1 MFTLNELLEIFL
13 RYQRLERNASEH
25 TISAYKSDILQFV
38 QWIREQRGDDISW
51 GDVSRDDIR
60 GWVYE
65 MNELDLAKGTI
76 TRKMAS
82 IRSFYRYCVKRGH
95 VDKNPTAL
103 MAAIKKQQHL
113 PPLVTESEMDLLL
126 NIPTDTTDHLDILH
140 RAVLELLYS
149 SGLRVSELTSVKLGD
164 IDFPRQLLRVIGKGR
179 KERIVP
185 FGDKAKI
192 ALGSWLTVRDAWINA
207 YGNKAGNYLFLTPKG
222 GKPYREFI
230 YRMVNSRMKQLEVD
244 QKSPHTLR
252 HTFATHLLDHGADIR
267 VVKELLGHSSLATT
281 QIYTH
286 TSREHMRKTY
296 IKAHPR
302 AGDQNKEE

>member
-1 MFTLNELLEIFL
+1 VNELLEIFL

-25 TISAYKSDILQFV
+25 TTSAYKGDIVQFI
-38 QWIREQRGDDISW
+38 QWMQTERGDATSW
-51 GDVSRDDIR
+51 DEVSREDVR
-60 GWVYE
+60 GWLS
-65 MNELDLAKGTI
+65 ELSDHDLAKSTL

-82 IRSFYRYCVKRGH
+82 LRSFYRYMVKRGH
-95 VDKNPTAL
+95 LDKNPMAL
-103 MAAIKKQQHL
+103 MPTIKKGHHL

-126 NIPTDTTDHLDILH
+126 DIPVDTSDELEILH
-140 RAVLELLYS
+140 RAVLELLYG
-149 SGLRVSELTSVKLGD
+149 SGVRVSELTGIKLAD
-164 IDFPRQLLRVIGKGR
+164 IDLHKKLLKVTGKGR

-185 FGDKAKI
+185 FGGKAQL
-192 ALGSWLTVRDAWINA
+192 ALQSWMEVRSRWIST
-207 YGNKAGNYLFLTPKG
+207 YGNKAGQHLFLTHKG

-230 YRMVNSRMKQLEVD
+230 YRIVNKRMDPLEVG

-252 HTFATHLLDHGADIR
+252 HTFATHLIDHGADIR

-286 TSREHMRKTY
+286 TSKEHMRKTY

-302 AGDQNKEE
+302 AGDVNNEE